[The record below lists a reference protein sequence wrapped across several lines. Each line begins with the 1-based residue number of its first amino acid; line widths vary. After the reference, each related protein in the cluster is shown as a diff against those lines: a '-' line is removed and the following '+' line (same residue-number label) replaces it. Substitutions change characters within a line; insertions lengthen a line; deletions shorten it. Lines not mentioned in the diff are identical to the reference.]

1 MPSGTLFALLAL
13 QRCPKGANVH
23 IYSQPDSHSPQQSPS
38 WATDMSG
45 LPAAGPSVGYTKDQ
59 LLSGPT
65 MAAWSQS
72 VLGVGATQAG
82 EQGCSSP
89 CRHPGAQAHS
99 TEGLPHP

>member
-72 VLGVGATQAG
+72 VLGVGG
-82 EQGCSSP
+82 HLV
-89 CRHPGAQAHS
+89 HPLVLSANGVPGTGVHR
-99 TEGLPHP
+99 